1 MNYLTKIL
9 LFIPILFFLNLNAA
23 FSQIPDRHKL
33 IYSFDKNVQN
43 NHGKYQYLFNI
54 SNSFYF
60 PEKQS
65 ELEFQ
70 TVRIH
75 MSNFECFRLKANIN
89 FKKTGVSQ
97 FEFLLNCD
105 LSNFNQLYLNPEEI
119 FLSKYYDKTSD
130 FKYTFINPLFVS
142 R

>member
-9 LFIPILFFLNLNAA
+9 LFIPILFFLNLNAV

-33 IYSFDKNVQN
+33 IYSFDKNVQDN
-43 NHGKYQYLFNI
+43 YGKYQYLFNL
-54 SNSFYF
+54 SDCFYLL
-60 PEKQS
+60 ETQS

-70 TVRIH
+70 NIRIH

-89 FKKTGVSQ
+89 FKKACVSQ
-97 FEFLLNCD
+97 FEFFLICD

-119 FLSKYYDKTSD
+119 FLGKYYDKTSD
-130 FKYTFINPLFVS
+130 FKYTFINPLLV
-142 R
+142 RQ